1 MTDVLTPGAC
11 VMLLRC
17 IQAGGP
23 YNPLTDPAW
32 DNKSVAETLAK
43 KVIRSGFADFQ
54 DGRMKAKSITR
65 EEYEDVR
72 ARADESP
79 LRESVL
85 GPKATR
91 KPYPH
96 LGMKR

>member
-1 MTDVLTPGAC
+1 M
-11 VMLLRC
+11 
-17 IQAGGP
+17 
-23 YNPLTDPAW
+23 TDPAW
-32 DNKSVAETLAK
+32 TNKSVAETLAK

-85 GPKATR
+85 GPKTKR
-91 KPYPH
+91 KLYPH
-96 LGMKR
+96 WGMKR